1 MLLWQVKLGESSDD
15 HALECNWSCTLPQRL
30 SARCRWR
37 ILLCFA
43 VNVLLLSLLAGTAL
57 RTRRRRPTASLHA
70 EPSLDISQ
78 VKARQPMSK
87 HFPFLRTHTK
97 PPPQHRPQ
105 QGHQQ
110 ARGAQPAVPPHQDEA
125 AVHAVPSRWCERRKL
140 MSQAVAR
147 AEAEKHG
154 RFPFVLLGAPDTGT
168 NLIASLIAMNW
179 PWLTTARKQ
188 KPPVWKHSLGD
199 AKEIYALLHSA
210 PSKVWHNISK
220 LPIIIT
226 VRSPISQVASWL
238 KAPYFLKDCVYRD
251 GRGPKKTPAEMA
263 KACYGNTRARRVEGS
278 MPDGSKPKPIRYSSV
293 MDVYNRYL
301 MQHMQMIEDAKFRSI
316 IMIPYEDMVYS
327 PHVIL
332 QHIAC
337 SLGIKLPE
345 RIHLVEGPAKEHGR
359 AVSLSQAKAKLENHT
374 YINWGRPYIGKT
386 GLQTLCPLLNA
397 SVVADLSEGTYKSD
411 WHKKPYTWDCRGY
424 I

>member
-1 MLLWQVKLGESSDD
+1 
-15 HALECNWSCTLPQRL
+15 
-30 SARCRWR
+30 
-37 ILLCFA
+37 
-43 VNVLLLSLLAGTAL
+43 
-57 RTRRRRPTASLHA
+57 
-70 EPSLDISQ
+70 
-78 VKARQPMSK
+78 
-87 HFPFLRTHTK
+87 
-97 PPPQHRPQ
+97 
-105 QGHQQ
+105 
-110 ARGAQPAVPPHQDEA
+110 
-125 AVHAVPSRWCERRKL
+125 

-238 KAPYFLKDCVYRD
+238 KAPYILADCTNKN
-251 GRGPKKTPAEMA
+251 GNRGPKKTPAEMA
-263 KACYGNTRARRVEGS
+263 KPCYGNTRTRRVGTS
-278 MPDGSKPKPIRYSSV
+278 MPDGSKPERVRYSSV
-293 MDVYNRYL
+293 MDVYNGYL
-301 MQHMQMIEDAKFRSI
+301 IQAMQIAREAKFRSVLVV
-316 IMIPYEDMVYS
+316 PYEDMVYS